1 MVFAVLAA
9 FVVQAAEPETRS
21 AEILPAV
28 AEALQAPKPAE
39 TPAESVRRIP
49 VEDVPAAEPRRL
61 SERAE
66 SGPSLGGF
74 VVASVAVVLLLGG
87 AFWLLRRY
95 GASSRL
101 LGAGGPVQVLGRRP
115 LGVRQELWVVAVGR
129 RALVLGS
136 TSSGLSTLA
145 EITNP
150 DELAALRAEAP
161 ERRAD
166 SERKAF
172 ADSLRREM
180 KGEPLPAPAAG
191 AEDRAFETIA
201 QELAEIR
208 KTVHAWKA

>member
-9 FVVQAAEPETRS
+9 W
-21 AEILPAV
+21 
-28 AEALQAPKPAE
+28 ALQAAPAE
-39 TPAESVRRIP
+39 ASPATEAAPPPEAPVPAPQAEPARRIP
-49 VEDVPAAEPRRL
+49 VEEAPAAVEPRRL

-74 VVASVAVVLLLGG
+74 VAASVAVVLLLGG

-101 LGAGGPVQVLGRRP
+101 LGAGGPIQVLGRRP
-115 LGVRQELWVVAVGR
+115 LGARQELWVVAVGR

-136 TSSGLSTLA
+136 TSSGLSTLS
-145 EITNP
+145 EITHP

-172 ADSLRREM
+172 ADSLRKEM

-191 AEDRAFETIA
+191 GEDRAFETLA